1 MKLITILNFLFLI
14 FICSKSNAAAE
25 YIEDD
30 GLAFDRLLKNVSGGY
45 SRISVIAASAASTTD
60 DKRRLAVLDTV
71 AQLEF
76 LSEKLPGVAFDVLVL
91 GAMNAESMHVA
102 ELCDRLGSKLTMLGA
117 ERQEHYLRKR
127 RDLGIHREKEA
138 KFCFGIMD
146 VVDTDAY
153 DVIFMAG
160 KMNSIM
166 PSIWYEKMF
175 LDALKPD
182 GCAYLMDVDQSTWD
196 TTCHSW
202 KSKIVKY
209 PERKSLCSVQKY
221 GFYRYRKG
229 EIIMA
234 DKRKPMALAR
244 PEPSMFIA
252 DEGLPEAFS
261 GLNAVDVF
269 RKIKLDIPEP
279 KKAAA
284 AEG

>member
-14 FICSKSNAAAE
+14 FIYSKSNAAAE

-30 GLAFDRLLKNVSGGY
+30 GLAFDRLLRNVSGGY
-45 SRISVIAASAASTTD
+45 TRISVIAASAASTTD

-71 AQLEF
+71 AQLEL

-91 GAMNAESMHVA
+91 GARNAESMHVA

-117 ERQEHYLRKR
+117 ERQERYLRKR
-127 RDLGIHREKEA
+127 RELGIHREKEA
-138 KFCFGIMD
+138 KFCFSIMD

-153 DVIFMAG
+153 DIIFMAG
-160 KMNSIM
+160 KMNSLM

-175 LDALKPD
+175 LDALKP
-182 GCAYLMDVDQSTWD
+182 GGYAYLMDVDQSTWD
-196 TTCHSW
+196 ITCHSW
-202 KSKIVKY
+202 KLEIVKY
-209 PERKSLCSVQKY
+209 PESKFLCSVQKY
-221 GFYRYRKG
+221 GFYRYRKR
-229 EIIMA
+229 ENIMA
-234 DKRKPMALAR
+234 DRRNPMALTR
-244 PEPSMFIA
+244 PDPSISIA
-252 DEGLPEAFS
+252 EESLPEAFS

-279 KKAAA
+279 KEAAA